1 MTIELNDGRV
11 LSKHVERAIGSLER
25 PMSDRDLE
33 RKFVDLADGTLSP
46 ERTARLME
54 LCWSVESLGSA
65 GEIAQAGA
73 KPAA

>member
-1 MTIELNDGRV
+1 
-11 LSKHVERAIGSLER
+11 
-25 PMSDRDLE
+25 MSDSDLE
-33 RKFVDLADGTLSP
+33 HKVVDLADGILP
-46 ERTARLME
+46 AERTAKLME